1 MQIMPLSKV
10 EHYLSYH
17 TRLLLPHVLS
27 LQSSHRVAYIFALL
41 SAVSAGFI
49 TLISLYS
56 QPWQKHL
63 NYSSW
68 QINTIASMTNLGM
81 YLTPPILGMIAD
93 SHGPITLSLL
103 AIIGF
108 IPSYS
113 YLAYV
118 FNHPELSLGGN
129 GDSSFNLSIICFVFI
144 GISTSALYF
153 SALLTCTKLYP
164 HTKLLSISLPT
175 TCYGI
180 SSVVGS
186 QLLRIKWFWSSNAS
200 SSSSNSDLN
209 LGRVFQTFALVYV
222 VIGLLAWIATSVVSL
237 LHFNEE
243 QDNQKRLDDQT
254 DVEQSPLLERSNHV
268 QEKFTQTMLRIFSDP
283 VTYILAVSILLS
295 LGPLEMFIANMGS
308 LTNLLVQLDAP
319 TLSTKLLS
327 TYALSSTFTRLLTGI
342 VADFFA
348 KKKISIK
355 WILLTFLSLGVC
367 AQLFLLKMTSSA
379 SPWGLVPTGS
389 LVGIVY
395 GGLFTVYPTLVL
407 LVWGE
412 RSFGTV
418 YGSLL
423 IAPAIGSMIFCMLY
437 AKFYDSRCMS
447 GGGDLRNPSC
457 ISAVY
462 KYSSIAFVVS
472 AVLSAVVFW
481 KLKSRKLR
489 I

>member
-1 MQIMPLSKV
+1 MALSKV

-27 LQSSHRVAYIFALL
+27 LKSSHRIAYIFSLL

-56 QPWQKHL
+56 QPWQNHL

-103 AIIGF
+103 SIIGF

-118 FNHPELSLGGN
+118 FNHPELSLEGN
-129 GDSSFNLSIICFVFI
+129 SDSSFNLSILCFTVI

-164 HTKLLSISLPT
+164 HTKLLSISMPT

-186 QLLRIKWFWSSNAS
+186 QLLRIPWFWSYNAHTS
-200 SSSSNSDLN
+200 SSVNDLN
-209 LGRVFQTFALVYV
+209 LGRVFQTFAWVYV
-222 VIGLLAWIATSVVSL
+222 IIGLLAWIATSVVSL

-254 DVEQSPLLERSNHV
+254 DVEQLPLLEQDSHA
-268 QEKFTQTMLRIFSDP
+268 QDKFAQTMLKIFSDP
-283 VTYILAVSILLS
+283 VTYILALSILLS

-308 LTNLLVQLDAP
+308 LTNLLVQVDAP
-319 TLSTKLLS
+319 ALSTKLLS
-327 TYALSSTFTRLLTGI
+327 IYALSSTFARLLTGI
-342 VADFFA
+342 VADFLA
-348 KKKISIK
+348 KKRISIK
-355 WILLTFLSLGVC
+355 WILLTLLSLGLG
-367 AQLFLLKMTSSA
+367 AQLILFKLASSKTV

-389 LVGIVY
+389 LVGIIY

-423 IAPAIGSMIFCMLY
+423 IAPAVGSTIFCMLY
-437 AKFYDSRCMS
+437 AKVYDSGCTNHA
-447 GGGDLRNPSC
+447 GDLRESAC
-457 ISAVY
+457 ISVVY
-462 KYSSIAFVVS
+462 KYSSIAFVAS
-472 AVLSAVVFW
+472 IILSAVVFW
-481 KLKSRKLR
+481 KLKRKNLR
-489 I
+489 V

>member
-1 MQIMPLSKV
+1 MALSKV

-27 LQSSHRVAYIFALL
+27 LKSSHRIAYIFSLL

-56 QPWQKHL
+56 QPWQNHL

-103 AIIGF
+103 SIIGF

-118 FNHPELSLGGN
+118 FNHPELSLEGN
-129 GDSSFNLSIICFVFI
+129 SDSSFNLSILCFTVI

-164 HTKLLSISLPT
+164 HTKLLSISMPT

-186 QLLRIKWFWSSNAS
+186 QLLRIPWFWSYNAHTS
-200 SSSSNSDLN
+200 SSVNDLN
-209 LGRVFQTFALVYV
+209 LGRVFQTFAWVYV
-222 VIGLLAWIATSVVSL
+222 IIGLLAWIATSVVSL

-254 DVEQSPLLERSNHV
+254 DVEQLPLLEQDSHA
-268 QEKFTQTMLRIFSDP
+268 QDKFAQTMLKIFSDP
-283 VTYILAVSILLS
+283 VTYILALSILLS

-308 LTNLLVQLDAP
+308 LTNLLVQVDAP
-319 TLSTKLLS
+319 ALSTKLLS
-327 TYALSSTFTRLLTGI
+327 IYALSSTFARLLTGI
-342 VADFFA
+342 VADFLA
-348 KKKISIK
+348 KKRISIK
-355 WILLTFLSLGVC
+355 WILLTLLSLGLG
-367 AQLFLLKMTSSA
+367 AQLILFKLASSKTV

-389 LVGIVY
+389 LVGIIY

-412 RSFGTV
+412 RSFGPV

-423 IAPAIGSMIFCMLY
+423 IAPAVGSTIFCMLY
-437 AKFYDSRCMS
+437 AKVYDSGCTNDA
-447 GGGDLRNPSC
+447 GDLRESAC
-457 ISAVY
+457 ISVVY
-462 KYSSIAFVVS
+462 KYSSIAFVAS
-472 AVLSAVVFW
+472 IILSAVVFW
-481 KLKSRKLR
+481 KLKRKNLTV
-489 I
+489 

>member
-1 MQIMPLSKV
+1 MALSKV

-27 LQSSHRVAYIFALL
+27 HQSSHRIAYIFSLL

-56 QPWQKHL
+56 QPWQNHL

-103 AIIGF
+103 AIVGF

-118 FNHPELSLGGN
+118 FNHPELSLEGN
-129 GDSSFNLSIICFVFI
+129 GDSSFNLSIICFTFI

-164 HTKLLSISLPT
+164 RTKLLSISLPT

-186 QLLRIKWFWSSNAS
+186 QLLRIKWFWSYSTHS
-200 SSSSNSDLN
+200 SSSSNGLN
-209 LGRVFQTFALVYV
+209 LGRVFQTFAWVYV

-243 QDNQKRLDDQT
+243 QTNQKRLDDHT
-254 DVEQSPLLERSNHV
+254 DVEQSPLLEQDNHA
-268 QEKFTQTMLRIFSDP
+268 QERFAETMLRIFSDP

-308 LTNLLVQLDAP
+308 LTNLLVQVDAP
-319 TLSTKLLS
+319 ALSTKLLS

-342 VADFFA
+342 VADLFA
-348 KKKISIK
+348 KKRISIK
-355 WILLTFLSLGVC
+355 WILLAFLSLGVC
-367 AQLFLLKMTSSA
+367 AQLFLLRLTSSV
-379 SPWGLVPTGS
+379 SSWGLVPTGS
-389 LVGIVY
+389 LVGIIY

-423 IAPAIGSMIFCMLY
+423 IAPAIGSTIFCMLY
-437 AKFYDSRCMS
+437 AKVYDSRCMTGS
-447 GGGDLRNPSC
+447 GDLRKSSC
-457 ISAVY
+457 ISIVY
-462 KYSSIAFVVS
+462 KYSSIAFVAS
-472 AVLSAVVFW
+472 IVLSAAVFW
-481 KLKSRKLR
+481 KLKRKNFR

>member
-1 MQIMPLSKV
+1 MPLSKV

-27 LQSSHRVAYIFALL
+27 PQASHRIAYIFSLL

-56 QPWQKHL
+56 QPWQKRL

-118 FNHPELSLGGN
+118 FNHPELSNEGN
-129 GDSSFNLSIICFVFI
+129 GDSSFNLSIICFTFI

-164 HTKLLSISLPT
+164 RTKLLSISLPT

-186 QLLRIKWFWSSNAS
+186 QLLRIKWFWSYNAHFPS
-200 SSSSNSDLN
+200 SDTGLN
-209 LGRVFQTFALVYV
+209 LGRVFQTFAWVYV

-243 QDNQKRLDDQT
+243 LDNQKLLDDQI
-254 DVEQSPLLERSNHV
+254 DVEQSPLLEERTHV
-268 QEKFTQTMLRIFSDP
+268 EENFSQTIFRIFSDP
-283 VTYILAVSILLS
+283 VTYILAMSILLS

-308 LTNLLVQLDAP
+308 LTNLLVQIDAP
-319 TLSTKLLS
+319 ALSTELLS
-327 TYALSSTFTRLLTGI
+327 TYALSSTFTRLLTGL

-348 KKKISIK
+348 KKRISIK

-367 AQLFLLKMTSSA
+367 AQLFLLKLASSA
-379 SPWGLVPTGS
+379 SSWGLVPTGS
-389 LVGIVY
+389 LIGIIY
-395 GGLFTVYPTLVL
+395 GGLFTIYPTLVL

-437 AKFYDSRCMS
+437 AKVYDSRCMNDS
-447 GGGDLRNPSC
+447 GDLRESSC
-457 ISAVY
+457 ISIVY
-462 KYSSIAFVVS
+462 KYSSVAFIASV
-472 AVLSAVVFW
+472 VLSAIVFW
-481 KLKSRKLR
+481 KLNNKKVK

>member
-1 MQIMPLSKV
+1 MPLSTI

-27 LQSSHRVAYIFALL
+27 RQSSHRIAYIFSLL

-56 QPWQKHL
+56 QPWQHRL

-93 SHGPITLSLL
+93 SHGPITLSFL
-103 AIIGF
+103 AIVGF

-118 FNHPELSLGGN
+118 FNHPELSLEGN
-129 GDSSFNLSIICFVFI
+129 GDSSFNLSIVCFTFI

-164 HTKLLSISLPT
+164 RTKLLSISLPT

-186 QLLRIKWFWSSNAS
+186 QLLRIKWFWSYNAQS
-200 SSSSNSDLN
+200 SSSSHVLN
-209 LGRVFQTFALVYV
+209 LGRVFQTFAWIYV
-222 VIGLLAWIATSVVSL
+222 VIGVLAWIATSVVSL
-237 LHFNEE
+237 LHFDEE
-243 QDNQKRLDDQT
+243 RDSQKHFDDQT
-254 DVEQSPLLERSNHV
+254 DVEQLPLLEPENRAE
-268 QEKFTQTMLRIFSDP
+268 EKFARTILRIFTDP
-283 VTYILAVSILLS
+283 VTYILALSILLS

-308 LTNLLVQLDAP
+308 LANLLVQVDAP

-327 TYALSSTFTRLLTGI
+327 TYALSSTFTRLMTGI
-342 VADFFA
+342 IADFFA
-348 KKKISIK
+348 RKRISIK
-355 WILLTFLSLGVC
+355 WILLTLLSLGVC
-367 AQLFLLKMTSSA
+367 AQLFLLKLTSS
-379 SPWGLVPTGS
+379 STVSSWGLVPTGS
-389 LVGIVY
+389 LVGVIY

-407 LVWGE
+407 LIWGE

-423 IAPAIGSMIFCMLY
+423 IAPAVGSTIFCMLY
-437 AKFYDSRCMS
+437 AKVYDSRCMNS
-447 GGGDLRNPSC
+447 GGDLLKSSC
-457 ISAVY
+457 ISVVY
-462 KYSSIAFVVS
+462 KYSSMTFVAS
-472 AVLSAVVFW
+472 ITLSAVVFW
-481 KLKSRKLR
+481 KLKRRNL
-489 I
+489 II